1 MVSIIPVTEQVDNII
16 FANACIDDNFEC
28 TNLCIEPAK
37 SNDLPVAVPIELSPY
52 LIAEKLSLS
61 FKMRETC
68 YCCKNCCYNV
78 LYNTPK
84 ICCCLAGLASCGYS
98 LYCTG
103 CFGCL

>member
-1 MVSIIPVTEQVDNII
+1 MVSIIPISDEVDNII
-16 FANACIDDNFEC
+16 FTNACIDDNFEC
-28 TNLCIEPAK
+28 TVLHKND
-37 SNDLPVAVPIELSPY
+37 DLPVAVPIELSPY

-61 FKMRETC
+61 FKIRETC

-84 ICCCLAGLASCGYS
+84 ICCCLIGLASCGYS